1 MSPATGA
8 IGHFHG
14 NRRRIAILTKVT
26 ASNAITELPGVLA
39 GTATVQSMKELIVG
53 SLEDDKGEDIVVID
67 LSGKSSIAD
76 YMVIVSGRSS
86 RQVAAMSE
94 HLKVRL
100 KAAGYRDLVSEGERE
115 GDWVLLDC
123 GDVIVHLFRPEVREF
138 YNLEKMWNQA
148 RPDSAQA

>member
-1 MSPATGA
+1 M
-8 IGHFHG
+8 
-14 NRRRIAILTKVT
+14 V
-26 ASNAITELPGVLA
+26 
-39 GTATVQSMKELIVG
+39 ELIKS
-53 SLEDDKGEDIVVID
+53 SLNDDKGEDIVVID

-76 YMVIVSGRSS
+76 YMIIVSGRSS

-94 HLKVRL
+94 HLRVRL
-100 KAAGYRDLVSEGERE
+100 KAAGFREMVAEGERQ

-148 RPDSAQA
+148 RPEAAQA